1 MQRKDKSE
9 RKSKQFTIKMTE
21 DDYSLFSEIAQ
32 KDETSVGEAIIR
44 RAKNG
49 NDSNPLTVAMIQ
61 DVLSLAMDIV
71 EVHEPKRADELR
83 RMEEQIWSTLN

>member
-9 RKSKQFTIKMTE
+9 RKSKTFTLKMTE
-21 DDYSLFSEIAQ
+21 EDYSMFSENAK
-32 KDETSVGEAIIR
+32 KDETSIGEAIIR

-49 NDSNPLTVAMIQ
+49 NDTSPLTVAMVQ

-71 EVHEPKRADELR
+71 EVHEPKRAEGLK
-83 RMEEQIWSTLN
+83 RMEEQIWSTLY